1 MNMVPC
7 PNGGRCG
14 SHNHRVGSEA
24 YGRCVQIA
32 TGDSYKSPFVR
43 LTNTPR
49 NAGSGNDI
57 TLSGMTKTLKRS
69 GAYVQ
74 ADSPVFSEV
83 SLNSRQVQDYID
95 NPQSVSF
102 NDKQESLINEGIQHY
117 IGDILDDA
125 GIDIDELSP
134 EEVDIACQAA
144 RKAMDRKDALDCVA
158 EKMGPRTFSCD
169 CAGNSPRAA
178 EIFDRRYSTYYDG
191 SKEWYSAMAEAYLDD
206 IIEEGWSY
214 DRGDEAAMEA
224 DRQAIA
230 SALKEAFDDNPY
242 IDVLPAINVVWSG
255 SLRDVAPR
263 GHYTRGVSIQ
273 LPHIVIVDPRG
284 VGPNDDDGLS
294 EKLHVLAPYLIFS
307 YQYEGIASDPVQ
319 LRGEYIIDLPGK
331 ERRRAGFE
339 SDILDD
345 MSRERMRYF
354 DYPDGVG
361 LDQYA
366 AKNVFRTR

>member
-144 RKAMDRKDALDCVA
+144 YRAMSKKDALNCVA
-158 EKMGPRTFSCD
+158 EKTVRTFSYD
-169 CAGNSPRAA
+169 CVDNSPNAA
-178 EIFDRRYSTYYDG
+178 KVFDKRGSTYEDG
-191 SKEWYSAMAEAYLDD
+191 SDEWYSALADAYLDD
-206 IIEEGWSY
+206 MTVEYGLYNGRS
-214 DRGDEAAMEA
+214 EA

-230 SALKEAFDDNPY
+230 SALKEAFSMKARITLTSSPASMLFGPARCVMLPRADR
-242 IDVLPAINVVWSG
+242 VLKASRFSNLMLL
-255 SLRDVAPR
+255 SLTP
-263 GHYTRGVSIQ
+263 GVLVRSVS
-273 LPHIVIVDPRG
+273 P
-284 VGPNDDDGLS
+284 
-294 EKLHVLAPYLIFS
+294 FS
-307 YQYEGIASDPVQ
+307 YLASTKSISQTKSALVK
-319 LRGEYIIDLPGK
+319 G
-331 ERRRAGFE
+331 GFLA
-339 SDILDD
+339 SGMKHRISSARFS
-345 MSRERMRYF
+345 SRWTT
-354 DYPDGVG
+354 P
-361 LDQYA
+361 A
-366 AKNVFRTR
+366 RTGPRSRSTSTHNNTRQ